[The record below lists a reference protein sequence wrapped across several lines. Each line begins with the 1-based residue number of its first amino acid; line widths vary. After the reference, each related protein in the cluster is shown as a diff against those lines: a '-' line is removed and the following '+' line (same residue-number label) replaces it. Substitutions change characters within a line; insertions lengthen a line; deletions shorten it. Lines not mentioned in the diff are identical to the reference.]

1 MEEKKMKINCIIAI
15 DPGVSNGG
23 ICIYRPK
30 DKPECKKMPKD
41 IYGLRDI
48 LQHYK
53 GISKPIVFV
62 EKLNVRPDDV
72 RTKEGEFNPKIY
84 RIQKMLA
91 NLTQIKTVLELLDI
105 PFVLVHPSKWQSV
118 LKLYIKGEDKNVRK
132 RRYREVARQL
142 YPIVNT
148 TLWNADAILMMHFGR
163 CVLQND
169 LSWVL
174 QNLPERTRN
183 SLF

>member
-1 MEEKKMKINCIIAI
+1 MEEKKMKINCVIAI

-30 DKPECKKMPKD
+30 DKPECIRMPKE

-53 GISKPIVFV
+53 GISNPIVFV
-62 EKLNVRPDDV
+62 EKLSVRPDDV
-72 RTKEGEFNPKIY
+72 RASEGEFNPKIF

-91 NLTQIKTVLELLDI
+91 NLTEIKAVLELLDI
-105 PFVLVHPSKWQSV
+105 PFVLVHPSKWQSA
-118 LKLYIKGEDKNVRK
+118 LKLRIKGEEKSERK
-132 RRYREVARQL
+132 KRYKEVARKL

-148 TLWNADAILMMHFGR
+148 TLWNSDAILIMHFGR
-163 CVLQND
+163 YMLQNN

-174 QNLPERTRN
+174 ENLPERTRN